1 MPLLRTALYARGVQ
15 LYTVPTVDARER
27 WPASMQHIAVEGR
40 CFVLSACQ
48 YALRSDYPI
57 DCPMAIGGKQLS
69 SVEVVIGGGSCIV
82 DPHGQILAGPLRGRE
97 DILIA
102 DLDLDECI
110 RGKFDFDVIGHYA
123 RPDVFQLRV
132 NEREQRSVKQRK
144 AKM

>member
-1 MPLLRTALYARGVQ
+1 ML
-15 LYTVPTVDARER
+15 
-27 WPASMQHIAVEGR
+27 IA
-40 CFVLSACQ
+40 
-48 YALRSDYPI
+48 
-57 DCPMAIGGKQLS
+57 GKQLLRD
-69 SVEVVIGGGSCIV
+69 EVVIGGGSCIV
-82 DPHGQILAGPLRGRE
+82 DPHGQIIAGPLRGRE

-132 NEREQRSVKQRK
+132 NEKEQKSVKQRK